1 MRSVMEIMRGHPVLY
16 GLILA
21 ASILEG
27 LMLYEGLQGYED
39 AVGPVWLK
47 WFYVGFTAVLSC
59 LVVTLWREERGGTRL
74 WQEALGGLAGIVVGF
89 GICLLDS
96 APGMEIFG
104 VCAGLVLVFLFLY
117 SGRRENNLLS
127 VLTKNLLFS
136 LASGLAVQLGLL
148 LVQMAV
154 NYLIVEMPDSMNEA
168 FFAFSCS
175 LSSLVS
181 AGMMTAL
188 LFRKERVTSSGRGFR
203 VFVLRVLFP
212 LYVAL
217 LVVLY
222 LYLLKILVLRTMPVG
237 QINWFVSYACAVF
250 MFFYFVL
257 EEFQQERLVALFR
270 RWGAVLILP
279 LIAVQAVA
287 VAIRISAYGLTTSRW
302 YGLLFMG
309 FSAIFMV
316 TTLVRQGQYRRLS
329 FLLLAA
335 LVVVS
340 TLTPLKGTRVALW
353 NQQRRIQPILTRYQ
367 VETPHDLEQ
376 AVAQMNEEEL
386 HSLSSSLFYLGRLTN
401 EWDMDLYRLG
411 AYDKAYWVCYD
422 VIEEELERREEQEPL
437 VQDGM
442 ETPEEDTTIDNRKF
456 FSYRNECDFE
466 QDISQYDNMVI
477 LYDFFETDVADRQQT
492 ILLPVDA
499 AGHSVVDVTDFL
511 FERLKKREHGTN
523 YYVTDT
529 DYGLILNQDG
539 FRIVFLRI
547 EVDWG
552 QLVEDG
558 QVACEGFYR
567 GEFSYMVLW

>member
-27 LMLYEGLQGYED
+27 LVICEYLEYLDM
-39 AVGPVWLK
+39 VIWSN
-47 WFYVGFTAVLSC
+47 WFYISLTAVLSC
-59 LVVTLWREERGGTRL
+59 LVVTLWREERGGTKL
-74 WQEALGGLAGIVVGF
+74 WQEALGGLAGIAVGF
-89 GICLLDS
+89 GISLEVYEPL
-96 APGMEIFG
+96 MEFFG
-104 VCAGLVLVFLFLY
+104 VYTSLVLVFLFLY
-117 SGRRENNLLS
+117 SGRRENNFLS
-127 VLTKNLLFS
+127 MLTKDLSFS
-136 LASGLAVQLGLL
+136 LASGLVVLLGLL

-154 NYLIVEMPDSMNEA
+154 NYLIVEMPDSVNEA

-175 LSSLVS
+175 LSSMIF

-212 LYVAL
+212 LYSAL

-237 QINWFVSYACAVF
+237 QINWFVSYACAMF

-287 VAIRISAYGLTTSRW
+287 VAIRISAYGLTVSRW

-309 FSAIFMV
+309 FSTIFMIL
-316 TTLVRQGQYRRLS
+316 TLVRQGQYRRLS

-340 TLTPLKGTRVALW
+340 TLTPLKGTRVAFW
-353 NQQRRIQPILTRYQ
+353 NQQGRLQAVLNRYQ
-367 VETPHDLEQ
+367 VETSYELEQ
-376 AVAQMNEEEL
+376 AVAQMSEEEL
-386 HSLSSSLFYLGRLTN
+386 HSLSSCLSYLGRLTR
-401 EWDMDLYRLG
+401 EWGMNLSAVG
-411 AYDKAYWVCYD
+411 AYDQNYWHYYD
-422 VIEEELERREEQEPL
+422 VVEDELKRRKERESLAQGELKP
-437 VQDGM
+437 
-442 ETPEEDTTIDNRKF
+442 PEEDTTIDNRKF

>member
-27 LMLYEGLQGYED
+27 LVICEY
-39 AVGPVWLK
+39 VIWSN
-47 WFYVGFTAVLSC
+47 WFYISLTAVLSC
-59 LVVTLWREERGGTRL
+59 LVVTLWREERGGTKL
-74 WQEALGGLAGIVVGF
+74 WQEALGGLAGIAVGF
-89 GICLLDS
+89 GISLEVYEPL
-96 APGMEIFG
+96 MEFFG
-104 VCAGLVLVFLFLY
+104 VYTSLVLVLLFLY

-154 NYLIVEMPDSMNEA
+154 NYLIVEMPDSVNEA

-175 LSSLVS
+175 LSSMIF
-181 AGMMTAL
+181 AGMMAAL

-287 VAIRISAYGLTTSRW
+287 VAIRISAYGLTVSRW

-316 TTLVRQGQYRRLS
+316 TTLLRQGQYRRLS
-329 FLLLAA
+329 FLLLAV

-340 TLTPLKGTRVALW
+340 TLTPLGGHQMAFW
-353 NQQRRIQPILTRYQ
+353 NQQGRIQPILTRYQ
-367 VETPHDLEQ
+367 VETPHDLELV
-376 AVAQMNEEEL
+376 VAQMNEEEL

-422 VIEEELERREEQEPL
+422 AIEEELERREEQEPL

-442 ETPEEDTTIDNRKF
+442 ETPEEDTTIDNLKF

>member
-21 ASILEG
+21 ACILEG
-27 LMLYEGLQGYED
+27 LVICEYLEYLDM
-39 AVGPVWLK
+39 VIWSN
-47 WFYVGFTAVLSC
+47 WFYISLTAVLSC
-59 LVVTLWREERGGTRL
+59 LVVTLWREERGGTKL
-74 WQEALGGLAGIVVGF
+74 WQEALGGLAGIAVGF
-89 GICLLDS
+89 GISLEVYEPL
-96 APGMEIFG
+96 MEFFG
-104 VCAGLVLVFLFLY
+104 VYTSLVLVLLFLY

-127 VLTKNLLFS
+127 MLTKDLSFS

-154 NYLIVEMPDSMNEA
+154 NYLIVEMPDSVNEA

-175 LSSLVS
+175 LSSMIF
-181 AGMMTAL
+181 AGMITAL
-188 LFRKERVTSSGRGFR
+188 VFRKEPLASSGRGFR

-287 VAIRISAYGLTTSRW
+287 VAIRISAYGLTVSRW

-309 FSAIFMV
+309 FSAIFMIL
-316 TTLVRQGQYRRLS
+316 TLVRQGQYRRLS

-437 VQDGM
+437 AQDGM
-442 ETPEEDTTIDNRKF
+442 ETPEEDTTIDNLKF

>member
-21 ASILEG
+21 ACILEG
-27 LMLYEGLQGYED
+27 LVICEYLEYLDM
-39 AVGPVWLK
+39 VIWSN
-47 WFYVGFTAVLSC
+47 WFYISLTAVLSC
-59 LVVTLWREERGGTRL
+59 LVVTLWREERGGTKL
-74 WQEALGGLAGIVVGF
+74 WQEALGGLAGIAVGF
-89 GICLLDS
+89 GISLEVYEPL
-96 APGMEIFG
+96 MEFFG
-104 VCAGLVLVFLFLY
+104 VYTSLVLVFLFLY

-154 NYLIVEMPDSMNEA
+154 NYLIVEMPDSVNEA

-175 LSSLVS
+175 LSSMIF
-181 AGMMTAL
+181 AGMMAAL
-188 LFRKERVTSSGRGFR
+188 LFRKEPLASSGRGFR

-287 VAIRISAYGLTTSRW
+287 VAIRISAYGLTVSRW

-309 FSAIFMV
+309 FSAIFMIL
-316 TTLVRQGQYRRLS
+316 TLVRQGQYRRLS
-329 FLLLAA
+329 FLLLAV

-340 TLTPLKGTRVALW
+340 TLTPLKGTRVAFW
-353 NQQRRIQPILTRYQ
+353 NQQGRLQAVLNRYQ
-367 VETPHDLEQ
+367 VETPHDLELV
-376 AVAQMNEEEL
+376 VAQMNEEEL

-422 VIEEELERREEQEPL
+422 AIEEELERREEQEPL
-437 VQDGM
+437 VQD
-442 ETPEEDTTIDNRKF
+442 ELKPPEEDTTIDNLKF

>member
-1 MRSVMEIMRGHPVLY
+1 MRSVMEIMWGHPVLY

-27 LMLYEGLQGYED
+27 LVICEYLEYLDM
-39 AVGPVWLK
+39 VIWSN
-47 WFYVGFTAVLSC
+47 WFYISLTAVLSC

-89 GICLLDS
+89 GISLEVYEPL
-96 APGMEIFG
+96 MEFFG
-104 VCAGLVLVFLFLY
+104 VYTSLVLVLLFLY

-127 VLTKNLLFS
+127 MLTKNLLFS
-136 LASGLAVQLGLL
+136 LASGLVVQLGLL

-154 NYLIVEMPDSMNEA
+154 NYLIVEMPDSVNEA

-175 LSSLVS
+175 LSSMIF
-181 AGMMTAL
+181 AGMMAAL
-188 LFRKERVTSSGRGFR
+188 LFRKERGRCGRGFR

-222 LYLLKILVLRTMPVG
+222 LYLLKILVLRAMPVG

-287 VAIRISAYGLTTSRW
+287 VAIRISAYGLTVSRW

-309 FSAIFMV
+309 FSAIFMIL
-316 TTLVRQGQYRRLS
+316 TLVRQGHYRRLS
-329 FLLLAA
+329 FLLLAV

-340 TLTPLKGTRVALW
+340 TLTPLKGTRVAFW
-353 NQQRRIQPILTRYQ
+353 NQQGRLQAVLNRYQ
-367 VETPHDLEQ
+367 VETSYELEQ
-376 AVAQMNEEEL
+376 AVAQMSEEEL
-386 HSLSSSLFYLGRLTN
+386 HSLSSSLFYLGRLTR
-401 EWDMDLYRLG
+401 EWGMNLSAVG
-411 AYDKAYWVCYD
+411 AYDQNYWHYYD
-422 VIEEELERREEQEPL
+422 VVEDELKRRKERESL
-437 VQDGM
+437 AQDGM
-442 ETPEEDTTIDNRKF
+442 ETPEEDTTIDNLKF

>member
-1 MRSVMEIMRGHPVLY
+1 MRGHPVLY

-27 LMLYEGLQGYED
+27 LVICEYLEYFDM
-39 AVGPVWLK
+39 VIWSN
-47 WFYVGFTAVLSC
+47 WFYISLTAVLSC

-154 NYLIVEMPDSMNEA
+154 NYLIVEMPDSVNEA

-188 LFRKERVTSSGRGFR
+188 VFRKESIASSGRGFR

-287 VAIRISAYGLTTSRW
+287 VAIRISAYGLTVSRW

-329 FLLLAA
+329 FLLLAV

-340 TLTPLKGTRVALW
+340 TLTPLGGNQMALW
-353 NQQRRIQPILTRYQ
+353 NQQGRIQPILNRYQ
-367 VETPHDLEQ
+367 VETPHDLELV
-376 AVAQMNEEEL
+376 VAQMNEEEL

-411 AYDKAYWVCYD
+411 AYDQNYWHYYD
-422 VIEEELERREEQEPL
+422 VVEDELKRRKERESL
-437 VQDGM
+437 AQD
-442 ETPEEDTTIDNRKF
+442 ELKPPEEDTTIDNLKF

-523 YYVTDT
+523 YYVADT

>member
-1 MRSVMEIMRGHPVLY
+1 
-16 GLILA
+16 
-21 ASILEG
+21 
-27 LMLYEGLQGYED
+27 MLYEGLQGYED

-74 WQEALGGLAGIVVGF
+74 WQEALGGLAGIVAGF

-104 VCAGLVLVFLFLY
+104 VCAGLVLVLLFLY

-136 LASGLAVQLGLL
+136 LASGLVVLLGLV
-148 LVQMAV
+148 LVQFAV
-154 NYLIVEMPDSMNEA
+154 NYLILELSNLVAAAS
-168 FFAFSCS
+168 FSCS

-188 LFRKERVTSSGRGFR
+188 VFRKESIASSGRGFR

-287 VAIRISAYGLTTSRW
+287 VAIRISAYGLTVSRW

-422 VIEEELERREEQEPL
+422 AIEEELERREEQEPL
-437 VQDGM
+437 AQD
-442 ETPEEDTTIDNRKF
+442 ELKPPEEDTTIDNLKF

>member
-27 LMLYEGLQGYED
+27 LVICEYLEYLDM
-39 AVGPVWLK
+39 VIWSN
-47 WFYVGFTAVLSC
+47 WFYISLTAVLSC
-59 LVVTLWREERGGTRL
+59 LVVTLWREERGGTKL
-74 WQEALGGLAGIVVGF
+74 WQEALGGLAGIAVGF
-89 GICLLDS
+89 GISLEVYEPL
-96 APGMEIFG
+96 MEFFG
-104 VCAGLVLVFLFLY
+104 VYTSLVLVLLFLY

-127 VLTKNLLFS
+127 MLTKDLSFS

-154 NYLIVEMPDSMNEA
+154 NYLIVEMPDSVNEA

-175 LSSLVS
+175 LSSMIF
-181 AGMMTAL
+181 AGMIAAL

-212 LYVAL
+212 LYSAL

-257 EEFQQERLVALFR
+257 EEFQQERQVALFR

-287 VAIRISAYGLTTSRW
+287 VAIRISAYGLTVSRW

-309 FSAIFMV
+309 FSTIFMV
-316 TTLVRQGQYRRLS
+316 TTLLRQGQYRRLS
-329 FLLLAA
+329 FLLLAV

-340 TLTPLKGTRVALW
+340 TLTPLGGHQMAFW
-353 NQQRRIQPILTRYQ
+353 NQQGRIQPILTRYQ
-367 VETPHDLEQ
+367 VETPHDLELV
-376 AVAQMNEEEL
+376 VAQMNEEEL

-422 VIEEELERREEQEPL
+422 AIEEELERREEQEPL

>member
-21 ASILEG
+21 ACILEG
-27 LMLYEGLQGYED
+27 LVICEYLEYLDM
-39 AVGPVWLK
+39 VIWSN
-47 WFYVGFTAVLSC
+47 WFYISLTAVLSC

-154 NYLIVEMPDSMNEA
+154 NYLIVEMPDSVNEA

-175 LSSLVS
+175 LSSMIF

-188 LFRKERVTSSGRGFR
+188 VFRKEPLASSGRGFR

-257 EEFQQERLVALFR
+257 EEFQQERQVALFR

-287 VAIRISAYGLTTSRW
+287 VAIRISAYGLTVSRW

-340 TLTPLKGTRVALW
+340 TLTPLGGHQMALW
-353 NQQRRIQPILTRYQ
+353 NQQGRIQPILNRYQ
-367 VETPHDLEQ
+367 VETPHDLELV
-376 AVAQMNEEEL
+376 VAQMNEEEL

-422 VIEEELERREEQEPL
+422 AIEEELKRRKERESL

>member
-74 WQEALGGLAGIVVGF
+74 WQEALGGLAGIMVGF

-127 VLTKNLLFS
+127 MLTKNLLFS
-136 LASGLAVQLGLL
+136 LASGLAVLLGLG
-148 LVQMAV
+148 LVQFAV
-154 NYLIVEMPDSMNEA
+154 NYLILELSDPVNEA

-175 LSSLVS
+175 LSSMIF
-181 AGMMTAL
+181 AGMMAAL
-188 LFRKERVTSSGRGFR
+188 LFRKERVASSGRGFR

-287 VAIRISAYGLTTSRW
+287 VAIRISAYGLTVSRW

-329 FLLLAA
+329 FLLLAV

-340 TLTPLKGTRVALW
+340 TLTPLGGHQMALW
-353 NQQRRIQPILTRYQ
+353 NQQGRIQPILNRYQ
-367 VETPHDLEQ
+367 VETPHDLELV
-376 AVAQMNEEEL
+376 VAQMNEEEL

-422 VIEEELERREEQEPL
+422 VVEDELKRRKERESL

-442 ETPEEDTTIDNRKF
+442 ETPEEDTTIDNLKF

-558 QVACEGFYR
+558 QVVCEGFYR
-567 GEFSYMVLW
+567 GQFSYMVLW

>member
-1 MRSVMEIMRGHPVLY
+1 MRGHPVLY

-27 LMLYEGLQGYED
+27 LMLYEDFQGYEHT
-39 AVGPVWLK
+39 VEPVWLE
-47 WFYVGFTAVLSC
+47 WFYVGLTAVLSC
-59 LVVTLWREERGGTRL
+59 LVVTLWREEHGGTRL
-74 WQEALGGLAGIVVGF
+74 WQEALGGLSGLVAGF
-89 GICLLDS
+89 GICLLDYE
-96 APGMEIFG
+96 PGMEIFG

-136 LASGLAVQLGLL
+136 LASGLAVLLGLF
-148 LVQMAV
+148 LVLIAV
-154 NYLIVEMPDSMNEA
+154 NYLIVELSDSVFSV
-168 FFAFSCS
+168 FFSFSCS

-188 LFRKERVTSSGRGFR
+188 VFRQEGTASSGRGFK

-222 LYLLKILVLRTMPVG
+222 LYLIKILVLRTMPVG

-257 EEFQQERLVALFR
+257 EEFQQERLVGLFR

-279 LIAVQAVA
+279 LIAIQAVA
-287 VAIRISAYGLTTSRW
+287 VAIRISAYGLTVSRW

-316 TTLVRQGQYRRLS
+316 TTLVRQGHYRRFS
-329 FLLLAA
+329 FLLLAV

-340 TLTPLKGTRVALW
+340 TLTPLGGHQIALW
-353 NQQRRIQPILTRYQ
+353 NQQGRIQPILTRYQ
-367 VETPHDLEQ
+367 VETPHDLELV
-376 AVAQMNEEEL
+376 VAQMNEQEL
-386 HSLSSSLFYLGRLTN
+386 HFLSSSLVYLERLTN
-401 EWDMDLYRLG
+401 NWYMDLCCLG
-411 AYDKAYWVCYD
+411 AYDKAYWVYYD
-422 VIEEELERREEQEPL
+422 VIEEELERREEQESL

-442 ETPEEDTTIDNRKF
+442 ETPEEETTIDNRKF
-456 FSYRNECDFE
+456 FSYRNEWNFE

-477 LYDFFETDVADRQQT
+477 LYDFFETDVSDWRQT
-492 ILLPVDA
+492 ILLPVDTE
-499 AGHSVVDVTDFL
+499 GHSMIDVTDFF
-511 FERLKKREHGTN
+511 FERLKKREPNIN

-529 DYGLILNQDG
+529 DYGLILEQDG
-539 FRIVFLRI
+539 FRIVFLMT

-552 QLVEDG
+552 QRVEEDQLVY
-558 QVACEGFYR
+558 EGFYR
-567 GEFSYMVLW
+567 GQFSYIVLW

>member
-27 LMLYEGLQGYED
+27 LVICEYLEYLDM
-39 AVGPVWLK
+39 VIWSN
-47 WFYVGFTAVLSC
+47 WFYISLTAVLSC
-59 LVVTLWREERGGTRL
+59 LVVTLWREERGGTKL

-89 GICLLDS
+89 GISLEVYEPL
-96 APGMEIFG
+96 MEFLG
-104 VCAGLVLVFLFLY
+104 VYTSLVLVLLFLY

-127 VLTKNLLFS
+127 MLTKDLSFS

-154 NYLIVEMPDSMNEA
+154 NYLIVEMPDSVNEA

-175 LSSLVS
+175 LSSMIF
-181 AGMMTAL
+181 AGMMAAL
-188 LFRKERVTSSGRGFR
+188 LFRKDPLASSGRGFR

-257 EEFQQERLVALFR
+257 EEFQQERQVALFR

-287 VAIRISAYGLTTSRW
+287 VAIRISAYGLTVSRW

-340 TLTPLKGTRVALW
+340 TLTPLKGTRVAFW
-353 NQQRRIQPILTRYQ
+353 NQQGRLQAVLNRYQ
-367 VETPHDLEQ
+367 VETSYELEQ
-376 AVAQMNEEEL
+376 AVAQMSEQEL
-386 HSLSSSLFYLGRLTN
+386 LSLSSCLPYLGRLTR
-401 EWDMDLYRLG
+401 EWGMNLSAVG
-411 AYDKAYWVCYD
+411 AYDQNYWHYYD
-422 VIEEELERREEQEPL
+422 VVEDELKRRKERESL
-437 VQDGM
+437 AQD
-442 ETPEEDTTIDNRKF
+442 ELKPPEEDSAQAGGQLPVAKHFRYKNKL
-456 FSYRNECDFE
+456 NLE
-466 QDISQYDNMVI
+466 QDVSQYANMV
-477 LYDFFETDVADRQQT
+477 LLHDSLEVSLENLRQN
-492 ILLPVDA
+492 IVLPVDA
-499 AGHSVVDVTDFL
+499 EGQPEIDVTDYF
-511 FERLKKREHGTN
+511 FGRLGNWKTI
-523 YYVTDT
+523 DT
-529 DYGLILNQDG
+529 DYTMILEQDG
-539 FRIVFLRI
+539 FRIIFLGA
-547 EVDWG
+547 EVDWR
-552 QLVEDG
+552 QWVQDG
-558 QVACEGFYR
+558 ETVHEGFLAW
-567 GEFSYMVLW
+567 EFSYLVLW

>member
-27 LMLYEGLQGYED
+27 LVICEYLEYFDM
-39 AVGPVWLK
+39 VIWSN
-47 WFYVGFTAVLSC
+47 WFYISLTAVLSC

-154 NYLIVEMPDSMNEA
+154 NYLIVEMPDSVNEA

-188 LFRKERVTSSGRGFR
+188 VFRKESIASSGRGFR

-287 VAIRISAYGLTTSRW
+287 VAIRISAYGLTVSRW

-329 FLLLAA
+329 FLLLAV

-340 TLTPLKGTRVALW
+340 TLTPLGGNQMALW
-353 NQQRRIQPILTRYQ
+353 NQQGRIQPILNRYQ
-367 VETPHDLEQ
+367 VETPHDLELV
-376 AVAQMNEEEL
+376 VAQMNEEEL

-411 AYDKAYWVCYD
+411 AYDQNYWHYYD
-422 VIEEELERREEQEPL
+422 VVEDELKRRKERESL
-437 VQDGM
+437 AQD
-442 ETPEEDTTIDNRKF
+442 ELKPPEEDTTIDNLKF

-523 YYVTDT
+523 YYVADT